1 MTAEQFSS
9 VTSVTAED
17 SGSDKLTIKSG
28 DASDEIDLSVV
39 ETTSENVV
47 FTGAGDDTVT
57 ASGGV
62 DKIVLESVFD
72 GADTVNDFKKA
83 GADLLYID
91 FAEDDIDAKYL
102 TGAGGKINFFSAKS
116 TASVVSKGTKIAET
130 TIQKQKM
137 MLFYSQVLNIL

>member
-9 VTSVTAED
+9 VTSVVSDGGA
-17 SGSDKLTIKSG
+17 DKLTIKSG

-72 GADTVNDFKKA
+72 GADTINDFDKA
-83 GADLLYID
+83 SDKLYID
-91 FAEDDIDAKYL
+91 LAKGDAGSGL
-102 TGAGGKINFFSAKS
+102 TGDNK
-116 TASVVSKGTKIAET
+116 VGTKLLSGTGT
-130 TIQKQKM
+130 TIKIK
-137 MLFYSQVLNIL
+137 LFSGSKSIKATKTNAISSKTL